1 MQTKAD
7 SSHNTVRNDSG
18 FSWLKWLGISA
29 VIFVLDQI
37 TKYAMTSN
45 FADYESRTIL
55 PFFNLVLTYNK
66 GAAFSFLHYASGW
79 QRYFFILITI
89 IITAVLLWMMRAN
102 RNNRSLCTALA
113 LVIGGAMGNLYD
125 RVLHGQVTDFIQIH
139 AMGFMNLPPW
149 PAFNIAD
156 SAICVG
162 AALLIW
168 DSFRGSAKQK
178 VGA

>member
-1 MQTKAD
+1 MHSIRWT
-7 SSHNTVRNDSG
+7 
-18 FSWLKWLGISA
+18 KWLGISA
-29 VIFVLDQI
+29 AIFVLDQI
-37 TKYAMTSN
+37 TKYAITSN
-45 FADYESRTIL
+45 FADYESKVIL

-66 GAAFSFLHYASGW
+66 GAAFSFLSNASGW
-79 QRYFFILITI
+79 QREFFIIITI
-89 IITAVLLWMMRAN
+89 IITVVLLWMMRAN
-102 RNNRSLCTALA
+102 QQNRLLSIALA

-162 AALLIW
+162 AAMLIW
-168 DSFRGSAKQK
+168 DSFRGSNKQN
-178 VGA
+178 ANA

>member
-18 FSWLKWLGISA
+18 FSWMKWLSISL
-29 VIFVLDQI
+29 VVFILDQLS
-37 TKYAMTSN
+37 KYLITSN

-66 GAAFSFLHYASGW
+66 GAAFSFLNDASGW
-79 QRYFFILITI
+79 QRYFFIVITI

-102 RNNRSLCTALA
+102 RHKRLLCTALA

>member
-1 MQTKAD
+1 MKIVNMHSIRWT
-7 SSHNTVRNDSG
+7 
-18 FSWLKWLGISA
+18 KWLGISA
-29 VIFVLDQI
+29 IIFVLDQI

-66 GAAFSFLHYASGW
+66 GAAFSFLSDASGW
-79 QRYFFILITI
+79 QRYFFIIITI
-89 IITAVLLWMMRAN
+89 VITAVLLWMMRAN
-102 RNNRSLCTALA
+102 QQNRLLSIALA

-168 DSFRGSAKQK
+168 DSFRGSKKQEAN
-178 VGA
+178 V

>member
-1 MQTKAD
+1 M
-7 SSHNTVRNDSG
+7 HNLRWT
-18 FSWLKWLGISA
+18 KWLGISA
-29 VIFVLDQI
+29 IIFVLDQI

-66 GAAFSFLHYASGW
+66 GAAFSFLDDASGW
-79 QRYFFILITI
+79 QRYFFIIVTI
-89 IITAVLLWMMRAN
+89 IITMVLLWMMRAN
-102 RNNRSLCTALA
+102 QQNRLLSIALA

-139 AMGFMNLPPW
+139 AMGLMNLPPW

-168 DSFRGSAKQK
+168 DSFRGSRKQEAN
-178 VGA
+178 V

>member
-1 MQTKAD
+1 MKIVNMHSIRWA
-7 SSHNTVRNDSG
+7 
-18 FSWLKWLGISA
+18 KWLGISA
-29 VIFVLDQI
+29 IIFVLDQI

-66 GAAFSFLHYASGW
+66 GAAFSFLSNASGW
-79 QRYFFILITI
+79 QREFFIVITI
-89 IITAVLLWMMRAN
+89 IITMVLLWMMRAN
-102 RNNRSLCTALA
+102 HQNRLLSTALA

-168 DSFRGSAKQK
+168 DSFRGSKKQEAN
-178 VGA
+178 V